1 MNYNWLSHPL
11 EELSHLRHSL
21 DEALRGWSG
30 NSPSTPTSLDWGWK
44 PRMDVCESKSFYKII
59 LELPGF
65 QKEDLDVQVNGRFL
79 SIKGSKSTHSTSE
92 WKFHRRERYSGGEFQ
107 RAVALPEGIDGSSIQ
122 AKFQGGVLEL
132 VVPKTGGKNA
142 QRISL
147 MGKEE
152 HFNRRSVIDMEE
164 KERRR
169 RMEEN
174 DPMLS
179 HDSWVASTIGTV
191 IEEERERSRRLREQD
206 EYYEKASLQSQRI
219 TRQLENKEKERRL
232 KDVRGEAEKKKNAL
246 KIAKAIK
253 TLGPRPRSVLGHRSG
268 SSGFTRINITSGSNN
283 YFYDKKFNSGSSYN
297 SNKMMGLHKFN
308 FNSQALA
315 HVKKLEETERHFRM
329 NNKKLQREHMNLAKR
344 VSLMIKNSKGIKGLH
359 HTGGFHSSNIK
370 KGNSIYNKKKIQ
382 NFGGSPYNF
391 NYSKSNHDLLANIEE
406 KERERRLRD
415 KKGQTDA
422 KRIAAKISHMIG
434 NANC

>member
-44 PRMDVCESKSFYKII
+44 PRMDVCESKNFYKII

-79 SIKGSKSTHSTSE
+79 SIKGSKSSHSTSE

-152 HFNRRSVIDMEE
+152 HYNRRSVIDMEE

-179 HDSWVASTIGTV
+179 HDSWVAGRMGTV
-191 IEEERERSRRLREQD
+191 IDEERERSRRLREQD
-206 EYYEKASLQSQRI
+206 QYYENASQRSLFV
-219 TRQLENKEKERRL
+219 TRQLENKERERRI
-232 KDVRGEAEKKKNAL
+232 KDVRGESDKKKNAL
-246 KIAKAIK
+246 KISKAIK
-253 TLGPRPRSVLGHRSG
+253 ALGPRPRSVLGHG
-268 SSGFTRINITSGSNN
+268 KSGFTRINIMSGNDS
-283 YFYDKKFNSGSSYN
+283 YASRRYNSGTSYSN
-297 SNKMMGLHKFN
+297 GNKMGIHKFN
-308 FNSQALA
+308 FNSQALS
-315 HVKKLEETERHFRM
+315 HVKKLEESERHFRM
-329 NNKKLQREHMNLAKR
+329 NNKKLQREHISLAKR
-344 VSLMIKNSKGIKGLH
+344 VSTMIKNSSGVNGLRH
-359 HTGGFHSSNIK
+359 NSKNKMTK
-370 KGNSIYNKKKIQ
+370 SIYNKKKNNTA
-382 NFGGSPYNF
+382 NFANQYNF

-415 KKGQTDA
+415 KKGQNEA

-434 NANC
+434 DANC